1 MSPAPHKGKKPARLV
16 FGLAL
21 LFVAGLIVAGAFGDV
36 GSGILSSSGNTT
48 TDTSASSQTATDT
61 TPTSSSTTTTPVTTT
76 TETTTSTTTTTTPVY
91 NPTISSD
98 KPDYN
103 PGDTVTLTGGSWQAG
118 EAVHIFVNDDV
129 GQTWSYSTDVTASAT
144 GGFVTSFALPSTFIA
159 SYAVTATGAIS
170 GTAKT
175 SFTDGNLTLH
185 LPTSEGV
192 STMTVPFDSY
202 GKNSSPDNNC
212 ATTVQSSGSKTV
224 TAGGTQSIGV
234 QSFESVKLR
243 AVTNVPAGFTF
254 DRWTTGTSTTDSGV
268 TVSGSPTPC
277 ISGSSGG
284 TNGNVTDLYAHFK
297 ASNSAPTVAADNAS
311 RTVNEGATA
320 TNTGT
325 YSDPD
330 SGDNVAITASVGTV
344 TKTGTN
350 SGTWSWSFGTTDGP
364 AQSQTVTI
372 TADDGHTTT
381 STTFSLTVNNVAPT
395 ATFSATSPISEGSSS
410 TLSFTSPSDPS
421 SVDTSAGFHYSFAC
435 DGLLSSLAVTYAS

>member
-118 EAVHIFVNDDV
+118 EAVHIFVNDDI

-144 GGFVTSFALPSTFIA
+144 GGFVTSFVLPSTFIA

-185 LPTSEGV
+185 LSTSEGV
-192 STMTVPFDSY
+192 TTMLVAYQSF
-202 GKNSSPDNNC
+202 GKNGSPDNTC
-212 ATTVQSSGSKTV
+212 STTGTTPGASPKTV
-224 TAGGTQSIGV
+224 TAGGTASIGI
-234 QSFESVKLR
+234 QSFESVKLG
-243 AVTNVPAGFTF
+243 AVTSAPAGF
-254 DRWTTGTSTTDSGV
+254 
-268 TVSGSPTPC
+268 
-277 ISGSSGG
+277 
-284 TNGNVTDLYAHFK
+284 
-297 ASNSAPTVAADNAS
+297 
-311 RTVNEGATA
+311 
-320 TNTGT
+320 
-325 YSDPD
+325 
-330 SGDNVAITASVGTV
+330 
-344 TKTGTN
+344 
-350 SGTWSWSFGTTDGP
+350 
-364 AQSQTVTI
+364 
-372 TADDGHTTT
+372 
-381 STTFSLTVNNVAPT
+381 
-395 ATFSATSPISEGSSS
+395 
-410 TLSFTSPSDPS
+410 
-421 SVDTSAGFHYSFAC
+421 
-435 DGLLSSLAVTYAS
+435 